1 MNKYSKKIEIVSKR
15 LDALGTAISVGKIT
29 RRDMCKTIAA
39 AEQTL
44 HDLGNKMRRDQW
56 CKDNDHSFVM
66 AWENEDALDH
76 LTRLREVVEDGDI
89 TEGKIVAALRD
100 AVQHLHSIQMDNGKP
115 LPSKVAEQTAKAK
128 KTIKAWTGKQ
138 ITVRV
143 KVKKNAIDKQFGGK
157 M

>member
-44 HDLGNKMRRDQW
+44 HIQGNAMRRDLW
-56 CKDNDHSFVM
+56 SVRESNSLVLS
-66 AWENEDALDH
+66 WENEDAIDQLN
-76 LTRLREVVEDGDI
+76 RLREVIEDGDI
-89 TEGKIVAALRD
+89 TEGKVVAELRS
-100 AVQHLHSIQMDNGKP
+100 VGLHLQEMTRVNGKP
-115 LPSKVAEQTAKAK
+115 MPSKAEQTAKAK